1 MNRIFL
7 LLLLTFSVPVWA
19 MENLSQGDYLGDW
32 KSREYSTTKERLF
45 VTFSENSGFKLK
57 RIFPTGAWQEC
68 DSGAED
74 VVYLDGVMLAHC
86 NIAAKLGF
94 KLVVSGYCS
103 GETKIIFGM
112 LYLYQ
117 DGVLYNGI
125 PISLTQNV
133 KKDNKPLNTEACDAG
148 SG

>member
-1 MNRIFL
+1 
-7 LLLLTFSVPVWA
+7 
-19 MENLSQGDYLGDW
+19 ME
-32 KSREYSTTKERLF
+32 SREYSTTKERLF

-103 GETKIIFGM
+103 SETKLF
-112 LYLYQ
+112 LACC
-117 DGVLYNGI
+117 
-125 PISLTQNV
+125 ISIKMGFFTMASRY
-133 KKDNKPLNTEACDAG
+133 P
-148 SG
+148 